1 MRNGE
6 RPTLWHIV
14 VSHFSEKARWA
25 LDYKSVEHERRAPP
39 PGMHMPIVYVLS
51 RGRAITLPML
61 ELDGERIVDSTAIIA
76 ALERRFPEPALYPQ
90 DPDERRRALEL
101 EDHFD
106 EQLGPYVRRLAFYEL
121 RREPALL
128 AEMGPRVAP
137 ELAARFGRALV
148 PYTRLFT
155 GLRYRASDDS
165 GAEQARTKIL
175 AGLDRLEAELDGGE
189 YLAGDGFTVADLTAA
204 SLLYPLVL
212 PAEGPQYIQRM
223 PEPYESFRAEL
234 NERPAFAWVREMF
247 ARHRGASDKDP
258 NPVAGARGRY
268 ASSSTTSGMPV
279 SNQ

>member
-39 PGMHMPIVYVLS
+39 PGMHMPIVYILS

-101 EDHFD
+101 EDWFD

-121 RREPALL
+121 RRDADLLLEIGAQAAPAL
-128 AEMGPRVAP
+128 
-137 ELAARFGRALV
+137 AAGLGRALV
-148 PYTRLFT
+148 PYSRLFT
-155 GLRYRASDDS
+155 GLRYRAADAVH
-165 GAEQARTKIL
+165 AEQARTKIL
-175 AGLDRLEAELDGGE
+175 AGLDRLEAALGDRE
-189 YLAGDGFTVADLTAA
+189 YLIGGRFTVADLTAA
-204 SLLYPLVL
+204 ALLYPLV
-212 PAEGPQYIQRM
+212 
-223 PEPYESFRAEL
+223 
-234 NERPAFAWVREMF
+234 RPSQAPSVI
-247 ARHRGASDKDP
+247 
-258 NPVAGARGRY
+258 
-268 ASSSTTSGMPV
+268 
-279 SNQ
+279 

>member
-128 AEMGPRVAP
+128 AEMAPRVAP
-137 ELAARFGRALV
+137 ELARFGRVLV

-165 GAEQARTKIL
+165 GAEHARAKIL
-175 AGLDRLEAELDGGE
+175 AGLDRLEAELNAGE
-189 YLAGDGFTVADLTAA
+189 YLVGGRFTVADLTAA
-204 SLLYPLVL
+204 ALLYPLVL
-212 PAEGPQYIQRM
+212 PAEGPRYIERM
-223 PEPYESFRAEL
+223 PEPYESFRAQL
-234 NERPAFAWVREMF
+234 DERPAFAWVREMF
-247 ARHRGASDKDP
+247 ARHRGASGNDASP
-258 NPVAGARGRY
+258 PARAPGSY
-268 ASSSTTSGMPV
+268 ASSSTTSGIPV